1 MSMPRVPRHT
11 FAITFCEE
19 TIMQML
25 HRVRARALIL
35 LFTVV
40 ALALPLASQ
49 ADTAA
54 AIDSNVDDALQDL
67 YATTPGAREMA
78 KRAKAVLVFPNIV
91 KGGFVFGMQYGQG
104 ALRIRNRTAGYYSTV
119 SASYGFQAGVQ
130 TFGYALFLMSDS
142 ALDYLNRSGGWELG
156 VGPSIVVVD
165 AGMAKSLTT
174 MTSQSDIYA
183 FFFDQKGFM
192 AGAGLQGTKI
202 SPISPDY

>member
-1 MSMPRVPRHT
+1 MTMPLSLRHT
-11 FAITFCEE
+11 SAITASEE
-19 TIMQML
+19 RIMQML
-25 HRVRARALIL
+25 HRVRTRALIPL
-35 LFTVV
+35 LTVL
-40 ALALPLASQ
+40 ALALPLAAQ
-49 ADTAA
+49 ADSAA

-119 SASYGFQAGVQ
+119 SASYGYQVGVQ
-130 TFGYALFLMSDS
+130 TFGYALFLMSDT

-174 MTSQSDIYA
+174 MTTKNDIYA

-202 SPISPDY
+202 SPISPD

>member
-1 MSMPRVPRHT
+1 MTMTLSLRHT
-11 FAITFCEE
+11 SAITASEE
-19 TIMQML
+19 RIMQML
-25 HRVRARALIL
+25 HRVRTRALIPL
-35 LFTVV
+35 LTVL
-40 ALALPLASQ
+40 ALALPLAAQ
-49 ADTAA
+49 ADSAA

-119 SASYGFQAGVQ
+119 SASYGYQVGVQ
-130 TFGYALFLMSDS
+130 TFGYALFLMSDT

-174 MTSQSDIYA
+174 MTTKNDIYA

-202 SPISPDY
+202 SPISPD

>member
-1 MSMPRVPRHT
+1 MTMPLSLCHT
-11 FAITFCEE
+11 FATTASEE

-25 HRVRARALIL
+25 HRVRTRALIPL
-35 LFTVV
+35 LTVL
-40 ALALPLASQ
+40 ALALPLAAQ
-49 ADTAA
+49 ADSAA

-119 SASYGFQAGVQ
+119 SASYGYQVGVQ
-130 TFGYALFLMSDS
+130 TFGYALFLMSDT

-174 MTSQSDIYA
+174 MTTKNDIYA

-202 SPISPDY
+202 SPISPD

>member
-1 MSMPRVPRHT
+1 MIGSTSPRT
-11 FAITFCEE
+11 AFAITSSKE

-25 HRVRARALIL
+25 SRVRARALVL
-35 LFTVV
+35 VLAV
-40 ALALPLASQ
+40 ASLALPLVSQ
-49 ADTAA
+49 AETAA
-54 AIDSNVDDALQDL
+54 AIDSNVDDALENL
-67 YATTPGAREMA
+67 FATTPGAREMA
-78 KRAKAVLVFPNIV
+78 KRAKGILVFPSIV

-130 TFGYALFLMSDS
+130 TFGYALFLMSDN

-174 MTSQSDIYA
+174 TTAKDNIYA

-202 SPISPDY
+202 SPISPD

>member
-1 MSMPRVPRHT
+1 MTMPLTPRHMPAT
-11 FAITFCEE
+11 TCSEE

-25 HRVRARALIL
+25 QRVHARALIL
-35 LFTVV
+35 LFMLI
-40 ALALPLASQ
+40 ALGLPLASQ
-49 ADTAA
+49 AETAA
-54 AIDSNVDDALQDL
+54 AIDSNVDDALEDL

-78 KRAKAVLVFPNIV
+78 KRAKAILVFPNIV

-119 SASYGFQAGVQ
+119 AASYGFQAGVQ
-130 TFGYALFLMSDS
+130 TFGYALFLMSDT

-174 MTSQSDIYA
+174 TTAQSDIYA

-202 SPISPDY
+202 SPISPD

>member
-1 MSMPRVPRHT
+1 MTMTLSLRHT
-11 FAITFCEE
+11 SAITASEE
-19 TIMQML
+19 RIMQML
-25 HRVRARALIL
+25 HRVRTRALIPL
-35 LFTVV
+35 LTVL
-40 ALALPLASQ
+40 ALALPLAAQ
-49 ADTAA
+49 ADSAA

-119 SASYGFQAGVQ
+119 SASYGYQVGVQ
-130 TFGYALFLMSDS
+130 TFGYALFLMSDT

-174 MTSQSDIYA
+174 MTTKNDIYA

-192 AGAGLQGTKI
+192 ADADLQGTKI
-202 SPISPDY
+202 SPISPD